1 MAVILS
7 HRIALDPTAK
17 QEVLLR
23 QAVGV
28 ARFAYN
34 WLDGVEAPIGGRGK
48 A

>member
-28 ARFAYN
+28 ARLAYN
-34 WLDGVEAPIGGRGK
+34 GAWTEWKRP
-48 A
+48 